1 MESFTLQVRSNG
13 KWVQYPEQDGDT
25 SLALMEF
32 MLQRGVES
40 RALARVEGRVE
51 VFNINEMRE
60 ALEAWA

>member
-1 MESFTLQVRSNG
+1 MESFILQVKSNG

-40 RALARVEGRVE
+40 RALTHVGGRVE

>member
-40 RALARVEGRVE
+40 RAMTLVEGRVE

>member
-32 MLQRGVES
+32 MLQHGVES
-40 RALARVEGRVE
+40 RAMTQVEGRVE

>member
-60 ALEAWA
+60 AQEAWA

>member
-1 MESFTLQVRSNG
+1 MESFILQVRNNG
-13 KWVQYPEQDGDT
+13 NWVQYPEQDGDT

-40 RALARVEGRVE
+40 RALTRVEGRVE

>member
-1 MESFTLQVRSNG
+1 MESFILQVKNNG

-40 RALARVEGRVE
+40 RAMAQVEGRME
-51 VFNINEMRE
+51 IFNINEMRE

>member
-1 MESFTLQVRSNG
+1 MESFYLQVKNSER
-13 KWVQYPEQDGDT
+13 WVQYPEQDGDT

-40 RALARVEGRVE
+40 RALTQVEGRVE

-60 ALEAWA
+60 VLEAWS